1 MLIINEFRVKGIVG
15 QQYYGFTFMII
26 LYILSIMGC
35 ILIAIVLLKF
45 ILLCFFNDKNL
56 LFCNNANKNVSNKN
70 LKKDDKNSP
79 FSQQRMMETV
89 NNLENI
95 LLKVS

>member
-1 MLIINEFRVKGIVG
+1 MLIINEFRVKGIIG

-56 LFCNNANKNVSNKN
+56 LFCNNSNKS
-70 LKKDDKNSP
+70 LKKNDKNSP
-79 FSQQRMMETV
+79 FSQQGMMETV

>member
-1 MLIINEFRVKGIVG
+1 MLIINEFRVKGIIG
-15 QQYYGFTFMII
+15 QQYYGLTFMII

-45 ILLCFFNDKNL
+45 ILLCFFNEKNL
-56 LFCNNANKNVSNKN
+56 LFCNNSNKNDSNKN
-70 LKKDDKNSP
+70 LKKNDKNSP
-79 FSQQRMMETV
+79 FSQQGMMETV